1 MYEIMMRVS
10 AESEV
15 LAMIKFSCKL
25 CGEKLSFR
33 DQDSGKIVR
42 CIKCKGIGV
51 VPDKSP
57 VIKFHCE
64 RCGQKIRAL
73 AIHAGKKGK
82 CPKCK
87 NLVVVPAI
95 TAGLAD
101 GSGTIT
107 IVCPMCNETTQVP
120 SDLRREELIECP
132 KCGSFVEGLS
142 NDI

>member
-1 MYEIMMRVS
+1 MRVS
-10 AESEV
+10 AGHDGESEV
-15 LAMIKFSCKL
+15 LVMIKFSCKL
-25 CGEKLSFR
+25 CGEKLSFG

-87 NLVVVPAI
+87 NLVVVPAFA
-95 TAGLAD
+95 AGIAD
-101 GSGTIT
+101 GSETMT
-107 IVCPMCNETTQVP
+107 IVCAMCNETTQVP
-120 SDLRREELIECP
+120 AGSRKELIECP
-132 KCGSFVEGLS
+132 KCGSYVKGLS
-142 NDI
+142 KDI